1 MSTATS
7 ATTAAP
13 APAPDNA
20 NEECVGPDS
29 DMAGKASSCAG
40 CPNAKACASGKNKSQ
55 PPPPGVVETMNKIG
69 RTIMVLSGKGGVGKS
84 TVSTQLALSLAHKGY
99 RVGLLDLDICG
110 PSVPT
115 ILGLKGQ
122 EVHQSASGW
131 SPVYVDLEDAE
142 GDGELG
148 VLSIGFLMSD
158 PDQAVI
164 WRGPRKN
171 GLIKQFFDSVDWG
184 ELDFLVI
191 DTPPGTSDEHISIAQ
206 LLKTTLG
213 PNDGAV
219 VVSTPQE
226 VAMADVRKELN
237 FCKKTNIRVLGLVEN
252 MCRMELRVEDLN
264 FEFVDRATG
273 ENLTSRVREA
283 IKSAVPNA
291 DVAASFPVFPSA
303 SGKSSV
309 EAMANA
315 FSVPFLG
322 SVPLDPSLQ
331 KVCDAGSAVISS
343 VGASAA
349 IGSIATSVST
359 GVPLPMCDA

>member
-1 MSTATS
+1 MSSTS
-7 ATTAAP
+7 EGSSAAAAP
-13 APAPDNA
+13 PADA

-40 CPNAKACASGKNKSQ
+40 CPNASACAAGKNKSA
-55 PPPPGVVETMNKIG
+55 PPPPGVVATMSKIG

-122 EVHQSASGW
+122 EVHQSATGW
-131 SPVYVDLEDAE
+131 SPVYVDLEDSDA
-142 GDGELG
+142 DGELG

-158 PDQAVI
+158 PDQAII

-171 GLIKQFFDSVDWG
+171 GLIKQFFDGVDWG
-184 ELDFLVI
+184 DLDFLVI

-213 PNDGAV
+213 PEDGAV

-252 MCRMELRVEDLN
+252 MSRMELGIDDLS
-264 FEFVDRATG
+264 FVDRSTG
-273 ENLTSRVREA
+273 EDITSRVVQA
-283 IKSAVPNA
+283 LKSACP
-291 DVAASFPVFPSA
+291 DVGDIAASFPVFPA
-303 SGKSSV
+303 AAASSV
-309 EAMANA
+309 EAMARA

-322 SVPLDPSLQ
+322 TIPLDPTLQ
-331 KVCDAGSAVISS
+331 KICDSGAAVIAKSA
-343 VGASAA
+343 GSAA
-349 IGSIATSVST
+349 IGRVAQKVSE
-359 GVPLPMCDA
+359 GVALPMSD